1 MKQILKSAVAAV
13 GFAAL
18 AATSAIAAD
27 WTPPGP
33 IKLMIAFA
41 AGGGA
46 DTQARLIAEDLEAKL
61 GWQFIPEQV
70 TGKGGMNLA
79 MAIKDQPNDGSVIG
93 MVVTETLGYNMR
105 AANAGVEPSD
115 FTAIVTTAGFQMGV
129 VSLSTKGWKSFADV
143 VAAAKGGQE
152 LRFGTMSPKLADLA
166 YLLGKAQGVEFN
178 IVNVKGGK
186 AVMNGVNAGDMDLGF
201 MAGIQGKGVAAGDLV
216 NLASALSEPL
226 KQTPEAPTMADLDV
240 PFTADG
246 YFLFIG
252 PKGMPTEA
260 RDALAAAIGEAVT
273 TDGMKS
279 NGMITKAFGGPTVIA
294 GDAAQALVEADYVA
308 AGELIK
314 AASE

>member
-1 MKQILKSAVAAV
+1 MKQFIKAAATALVLAASASAVK
-13 GFAAL
+13 
-18 AATSAIAAD
+18 AAD

-61 GWQFIPEQV
+61 GWKFIPEQV

-79 MAIKDQPNDGSVIG
+79 MAIKDMPNDGSVIG

-105 AANAGVEPSD
+105 AANAGVTPDD
-115 FTAIVTTAGFQMGV
+115 FTAITTTAGFQMGV
-129 VSLSTKGWKSFADV
+129 VSPSGKGWKTMADA
-143 VAAAKGGQE
+143 VAAAKGGE
-152 LRFGTMSPKLADLA
+152 ALRFGVMSPKLGDLA

-178 IVNVKGGK
+178 IVSVKGGK
-186 AVMNGVNAGDMDLGF
+186 AVMNGVVAGDMDLGF

-216 NLASALSEPL
+216 NLASALSVPL
-226 KQTPEAPTMADLDV
+226 KQSPEAPTFADLGLA
-240 PFTADG
+240 FNADG

-252 PKGMPTEA
+252 PKGMPTQA
-260 RDALAAAIGEAVT
+260 RDAIADAISTAVT
-273 TDGMKS
+273 TEGMKS
-279 NGMITKAFGGPTVIA
+279 NGMITKAFGGAQTIMGDDAQALIA
-294 GDAAQALVEADYVA
+294 GDYEA
-308 AGELIK
+308 AGRLMS